1 MPTAAR
7 PPAVFWL
14 ILVAYLLLALGYAVV
29 TPTWQSPDEPAHFNY
44 VRHVWE
50 TRSLP
55 VLQPGDYP
63 ADLLE
68 ELKRLKWPADRPVD
82 AIRYESHQPPL
93 FYLLAAPIYGL
104 AQALG
109 ASLRGT
115 VIAVRLVSVALGSV
129 GLYVAWRVGRLSLPE
144 SSTVVLAAVGLVAF
158 LPMHLAITAAVNN
171 DSLAELTL
179 LLLLWLCLARV
190 VGYVPQRRFIVLG
203 ALLVATA
210 LLTKTTIYVAAIALP
225 AAAEGIAWWR
235 RHRFGLTP
243 ALAVLA
249 GIYLGALLLSG
260 WWFVRNTAVYGS
272 GDYFGWQRH
281 DSIVVG
287 QLTSRDY
294 LAQVGLAR
302 GLREGLATVFQSFWG
317 IFGWM
322 GAPYPYEVYWVL
334 YTLAALAAVG
344 LILYAIGRWG
354 WPRPQF
360 WLLGLV
366 IACAVAGVALYNL
379 KFVQFQGRYLFS
391 ALTPITLFAALGLRE
406 VWARQHER
414 VLLAL
419 STGLVAALAAY
430 GLVVIQR
437 HL

>member
-1 MPTAAR
+1 MLTAAR
-7 PPAVFWL
+7 PPALFWL

-44 VRHVWE
+44 VRHVWQ

-55 VLQPGDYP
+55 ILQPGDYP

-82 AIRYESHQPPL
+82 AVRYESHQPPL
-93 FYLLAAPIYGL
+93 FYLLATPVYGM
-104 AQALG
+104 AQTLG
-109 ASLRGT
+109 AGLRGS
-115 VIAVRLVSVALGSV
+115 VIALRLVSVVLGGFV
-129 GLYVAWRVGRLSLPE
+129 LYVAWRVGRLSLPE
-144 SSTVVLAAVGLVAF
+144 APTVVLTAVGLVAF
-158 LPMHLAITAAVNN
+158 LPMHLAVTAAINN
-171 DSLAELTL
+171 DTLAELVL

-203 ALLVATA
+203 ALLVGAA

-235 RHRFGLTP
+235 RHRFGLAP
-243 ALAVLA
+243 ALSVLA
-249 GIYLGALLLSG
+249 LIYLGALLLSAA
-260 WWFVRNTAVYGS
+260 WFGRNTAVYGS
-272 GDYFGWQRH
+272 GDIFGWQRH

-287 QLTSRDY
+287 QLTTRDY

-322 GAPYPYEVYWVL
+322 GAPFPYEIYWVL
-334 YTLAALAAVG
+334 YALAALAVVG
-344 LILYAIGRWG
+344 LILYAVGRWG

-360 WLLGLV
+360 WLLCLV
-366 IACAVAGVALYNL
+366 IACAVAGIVLYNF

-391 ALTPITLFAALGLRE
+391 ALTPIALFFALGLRE
-406 VWARQHER
+406 VWSPRHER

-430 GLVVIQR
+430 GLLVIRRQ
-437 HL
+437 L

>member
-1 MPTAAR
+1 MLTAAR
-7 PPAVFWL
+7 PPALFWL

-44 VRHVWE
+44 VRHVWQ

-55 VLQPGDYP
+55 ILQPGDYP

-82 AIRYESHQPPL
+82 AVRYESHQPPL
-93 FYLLAAPIYGL
+93 FYLLATPVYGM
-104 AQALG
+104 AQTLG
-109 ASLRGT
+109 AGLRGS
-115 VIAVRLVSVALGSV
+115 VIALRLVSVVLGGFV
-129 GLYVAWRVGRLSLPE
+129 LYVAWRVGRLSLPE
-144 SSTVVLAAVGLVAF
+144 APTVVLTAVGLVAF
-158 LPMHLAITAAVNN
+158 LPMHLAVTAAINN
-171 DSLAELTL
+171 DTLAELVL

-203 ALLVATA
+203 ALLVGAA

-235 RHRFGLTP
+235 RHRFGLAP
-243 ALAVLA
+243 ALSVLA
-249 GIYLGALLLSG
+249 LIYLGALLLSAA
-260 WWFVRNTAVYGS
+260 WFGRNAAVYGS
-272 GDYFGWQRH
+272 GDIFGWQRH

-287 QLTSRDY
+287 QLTTRDY

-322 GAPYPYEVYWVL
+322 GAPFPYEIYWVL
-334 YTLAALAAVG
+334 YTLAALAVVG
-344 LILYAIGRWG
+344 LILYAVGRWG

-360 WLLGLV
+360 WLLCLV
-366 IACAVAGVALYNL
+366 IACAVAGIVLYNF

-391 ALTPITLFAALGLRE
+391 ALTPIALFFALGLRE
-406 VWARQHER
+406 VWSPRHER

-430 GLVVIQR
+430 GLLVIRRQ
-437 HL
+437 L

>member
-1 MPTAAR
+1 MLTAAR
-7 PPAVFWL
+7 PPALFWL

-44 VRHVWE
+44 VRHVWQ

-55 VLQPGDYP
+55 ILQPGDYP

-82 AIRYESHQPPL
+82 AVRYESHQPPL
-93 FYLLAAPIYGL
+93 FYLLATPVYGM
-104 AQALG
+104 AQTLG
-109 ASLRGT
+109 AGLRGSI
-115 VIAVRLVSVALGSV
+115 IALRLVSVVLGGFV
-129 GLYVAWRVGRLSLPE
+129 LYVAWRVGRLSLPE
-144 SSTVVLAAVGLVAF
+144 APTVVLTAVGLVAF
-158 LPMHLAITAAVNN
+158 LPMHLAVTAAINN
-171 DSLAELTL
+171 DTLAELVL

-203 ALLVATA
+203 ALLVGAA

-235 RHRFGLTP
+235 RHRFGLAP
-243 ALAVLA
+243 ALSVLA
-249 GIYLGALLLSG
+249 LIYLGALLLSAA
-260 WWFVRNTAVYGS
+260 WFGRNAAVYGS
-272 GDYFGWQRH
+272 GDIFGWQRH

-287 QLTSRDY
+287 QLTTRDY

-322 GAPYPYEVYWVL
+322 GAPFPYEIYWVL
-334 YTLAALAAVG
+334 YALAALAVVG
-344 LILYAIGRWG
+344 LILYAVGRWG

-360 WLLGLV
+360 WLLCLV
-366 IACAVAGVALYNL
+366 IACAVAGIVLYNF

-391 ALTPITLFAALGLRE
+391 ALTPIALFFALGLRE
-406 VWARQHER
+406 VWSPRHER

-430 GLVVIQR
+430 GLLVIRRQ
-437 HL
+437 L

>member
-7 PPAVFWL
+7 PPAPFWL
-14 ILVAYLLLALGYAVV
+14 ILAAYLFLALGYAVV
-29 TPTWQSPDEPAHFNY
+29 TPPWQSPDEPAHFNY
-44 VRHVWE
+44 VRHIWE

-68 ELKRLKWPADRPVD
+68 ELKRLKWPSDRPVD
-82 AIRYESHQPPL
+82 GIRYESHQPPL
-93 FYLLAAPIYGL
+93 FYLLASPVYGL
-104 AQALG
+104 AQAVG
-109 ASLRGT
+109 AGLRGT
-115 VIAVRLVSVALGSV
+115 VIALRLVSITLGGFV
-129 GLYVAWRVGRLSLPE
+129 LYVAWRVGRLSLPE
-144 SSTVVLAAVGLVAF
+144 APTVVLAAVGLVAF

-171 DSLAELTL
+171 DTLAELTL

-203 ALLVATA
+203 ALLVAAA
-210 LLTKTTIYVAAIALP
+210 LLTKTTIYVAAVALP

-243 ALAVLA
+243 TLAVLA

-260 WWFVRNTAVYGS
+260 WWFGRNAATYGP

-287 QLTSRDY
+287 QLTTRDY
-294 LAQVGLAR
+294 LTQVGTVR
-302 GLREGLATVFQSFWG
+302 GLREGIATVFQSFWG

-334 YTLAALAAVG
+334 YGLAALAVVG
-344 LILYAIGRWG
+344 LILYAIGHWG

-360 WLLGLV
+360 WLLGLI

-391 ALTPITLFAALGLRE
+391 ALTPIALFLALGLRE

-419 STGLVAALAAY
+419 GTGLVAALAAF
-430 GLVVIQR
+430 GLVVIRRQ
-437 HL
+437 L

>member
-1 MPTAAR
+1 MLTAAR
-7 PPAVFWL
+7 PPALFWL

-44 VRHVWE
+44 VRHVWQ

-55 VLQPGDYP
+55 ILQPGDYP

-82 AIRYESHQPPL
+82 AVRYESHQPPL
-93 FYLLAAPIYGL
+93 FYLLATPVYGM
-104 AQALG
+104 AQTLG
-109 ASLRGT
+109 AGLRGS
-115 VIAVRLVSVALGSV
+115 VIALRLVSVVLGGFV
-129 GLYVAWRVGRLSLPE
+129 LYVAWRVGRLSLPE
-144 SSTVVLAAVGLVAF
+144 APTVVLTAVGLVAF
-158 LPMHLAITAAVNN
+158 LPMHLAVTAAINN
-171 DSLAELTL
+171 DTLAELVL

-203 ALLVATA
+203 ALLVGAA

-235 RHRFGLTP
+235 RHRFGLAP
-243 ALAVLA
+243 ALSVLA
-249 GIYLGALLLSG
+249 LIYLGALLLSAA
-260 WWFVRNTAVYGS
+260 WFGRNAAVYGS
-272 GDYFGWQRH
+272 GDIFGWQRH

-287 QLTSRDY
+287 QLTTRDY

-322 GAPYPYEVYWVL
+322 GAPFPYEIYWVL
-334 YTLAALAAVG
+334 YTLAALAVVG
-344 LILYAIGRWG
+344 LILYAVGRWG

-366 IACAVAGVALYNL
+366 IACAVAGIVLYNF

-391 ALTPITLFAALGLRE
+391 ALTPIALFFALGLRE
-406 VWARQHER
+406 VWSPRHER

-430 GLVVIQR
+430 GLLVIRRQ
-437 HL
+437 L

>member
-1 MPTAAR
+1 MLTAAR
-7 PPAVFWL
+7 PPALFWL

-44 VRHVWE
+44 VRHVWQ

-55 VLQPGDYP
+55 ILQPGDYP

-82 AIRYESHQPPL
+82 AVRYESHQPPL
-93 FYLLAAPIYGL
+93 FYLLATPVYGM
-104 AQALG
+104 AQTLG
-109 ASLRGT
+109 AGLRGSI
-115 VIAVRLVSVALGSV
+115 IALRLVSVVLGGFV
-129 GLYVAWRVGRLSLPE
+129 LYVAWRVGRLSLPE
-144 SSTVVLAAVGLVAF
+144 APTVVLTAVGLVAF
-158 LPMHLAITAAVNN
+158 LPMHLAVTAAINN
-171 DSLAELTL
+171 DTLAELVL

-203 ALLVATA
+203 ALLVGAA

-235 RHRFGLTP
+235 RHRFGLAP
-243 ALAVLA
+243 ALSVLA
-249 GIYLGALLLSG
+249 LIYLGALLLSAA
-260 WWFVRNTAVYGS
+260 WFGRNTAVYGS
-272 GDYFGWQRH
+272 GDIFGWQRH

-287 QLTSRDY
+287 QLTTRDY

-322 GAPYPYEVYWVL
+322 GAPFPYEIYWVL
-334 YTLAALAAVG
+334 YALAALAVVG
-344 LILYAIGRWG
+344 LILYAVGRWG

-360 WLLGLV
+360 WLLCLV
-366 IACAVAGVALYNL
+366 IACAVAGIVLYNF

-391 ALTPITLFAALGLRE
+391 ALTPIALFFALGLRE
-406 VWARQHER
+406 VWSPRHER

-430 GLVVIQR
+430 GLLVIRRQ
-437 HL
+437 L

>member
-1 MPTAAR
+1 MLTAAR
-7 PPAVFWL
+7 PPALFWL

-44 VRHVWE
+44 VRHVWQ

-55 VLQPGDYP
+55 ILQPGDYP

-82 AIRYESHQPPL
+82 AVRYESHQPPL
-93 FYLLAAPIYGL
+93 FYLLATPVYGM
-104 AQALG
+104 AQTLG
-109 ASLRGT
+109 AGLRGS
-115 VIAVRLVSVALGSV
+115 VIALRLVSVVLGGFV
-129 GLYVAWRVGRLSLPE
+129 LYVAWRVGRLSLPE
-144 SSTVVLAAVGLVAF
+144 APTVVLTAVGLVAF
-158 LPMHLAITAAVNN
+158 LPMHLAVTAAINN
-171 DSLAELTL
+171 DTLAELVL

-203 ALLVATA
+203 ALLVGAA

-235 RHRFGLTP
+235 RHRFGLAP
-243 ALAVLA
+243 ALSVLA
-249 GIYLGALLLSG
+249 LIYLGALLLSAA
-260 WWFVRNTAVYGS
+260 WFGRNTAVYGS
-272 GDYFGWQRH
+272 GDIFGWQRH

-287 QLTSRDY
+287 QLTTRDY

-322 GAPYPYEVYWVL
+322 GAPFPYEIYWVL
-334 YTLAALAAVG
+334 YTLAALAVVG
-344 LILYAIGRWG
+344 LILYAVGRWG

-360 WLLGLV
+360 WLLCLV
-366 IACAVAGVALYNL
+366 IACAVAGIVLYNF

-391 ALTPITLFAALGLRE
+391 ALTPIALFFALGLRE
-406 VWARQHER
+406 VWSPRHER

-430 GLVVIQR
+430 GLLVIRRQ
-437 HL
+437 L

>member
-1 MPTAAR
+1 M
-7 PPAVFWL
+7 
-14 ILVAYLLLALGYAVV
+14 
-29 TPTWQSPDEPAHFNY
+29 
-44 VRHVWE
+44 
-50 TRSLP
+50 
-55 VLQPGDYP
+55 
-63 ADLLE
+63 
-68 ELKRLKWPADRPVD
+68 
-82 AIRYESHQPPL
+82 
-93 FYLLAAPIYGL
+93 
-104 AQALG
+104 
-109 ASLRGT
+109 
-115 VIAVRLVSVALGSV
+115 
-129 GLYVAWRVGRLSLPE
+129 
-144 SSTVVLAAVGLVAF
+144 
-158 LPMHLAITAAVNN
+158 
-171 DSLAELTL
+171 
-179 LLLLWLCLARV
+179 
-190 VGYVPQRRFIVLG
+190 
-203 ALLVATA
+203 
-210 LLTKTTIYVAAIALP
+210 
-225 AAAEGIAWWR
+225 
-235 RHRFGLTP
+235 
-243 ALAVLA
+243 
-249 GIYLGALLLSG
+249 
-260 WWFVRNTAVYGS
+260 RNTAVYGS

>member
-1 MPTAAR
+1 MLTAAR
-7 PPAVFWL
+7 PPALFWL

-44 VRHVWE
+44 VRHVWQ

-55 VLQPGDYP
+55 ILQPGDYP

-82 AIRYESHQPPL
+82 AVRYESHQPPL
-93 FYLLAAPIYGL
+93 FYLLATPVYGM
-104 AQALG
+104 AQTLG
-109 ASLRGT
+109 AGLRGS
-115 VIAVRLVSVALGSV
+115 VIALRLVSVVLGGFV
-129 GLYVAWRVGRLSLPE
+129 LYVAWRVGRLSLPE
-144 SSTVVLAAVGLVAF
+144 APTVVLTAVGLVAF
-158 LPMHLAITAAVNN
+158 LPMHLAVTAAINN
-171 DSLAELTL
+171 DTLAELVL

-203 ALLVATA
+203 ALLVGAA

-235 RHRFGLTP
+235 RHRFGLAP
-243 ALAVLA
+243 ALSVLA
-249 GIYLGALLLSG
+249 LIYLGALLLSAA
-260 WWFVRNTAVYGS
+260 WFGRNAAVYGS
-272 GDYFGWQRH
+272 GDAFGWQRH

-287 QLTSRDY
+287 QLTTRDY

-322 GAPYPYEVYWVL
+322 GAPFPYEIYWVL
-334 YTLAALAAVG
+334 YTLAALAVVG
-344 LILYAIGRWG
+344 LILYAVGRWG

-360 WLLGLV
+360 WLLCLV
-366 IACAVAGVALYNL
+366 IACAVAGIVLYNF

-391 ALTPITLFAALGLRE
+391 ALTPIALFFALGLRE
-406 VWARQHER
+406 VWSPRHER

-430 GLVVIQR
+430 GLLVIRRQ
-437 HL
+437 L